1 MSPLESYQAA
11 LSNGELTPDAEQQV
25 VIEKLDSIYHALL
38 AQPLTAASRKG
49 FFSSLFKSRV
59 EAMPKVSGLYLWG
72 GVGRGKTH
80 LTDLFYNLIP
90 FEQKSRLHFHHF
102 MKRIHDELSVL
113 KDTEDPLIVIAD
125 KWIADSRLL
134 VLDEMHVNDITDA
147 MLLGGLLT
155 ALFER
160 GLTLITT
167 SNVHPDNLYLTGL
180 QRDRFLPAIEQ
191 IKRHTDVHEMDSGA
205 DYRLRTLESAD
216 IYLDAGDYSSER
228 ILRENFEN
236 LCTQNAPY
244 NTQPLV
250 LNGRPLS
257 VVQSGD
263 GVAWFTFNELC
274 NTPRSTHDYIEIA
287 MLFHS
292 VLISDIPVLDENRN
306 DEARRLVN
314 LIDELYDKNVNLV
327 VSAYAEPEGLYKG
340 TRLLFEFVRAASR
353 LREMQTLDYLAS
365 RG

>member
-11 LSNGELTPDAEQQV
+11 LSEGDLTPDAEQLV
-25 VIEKLDSIYHALL
+25 VITKLDQIYHSLL
-38 AQPLTAASRKG
+38 QHPLSPPTRPGLLST
-49 FFSSLFKSRV
+49 LFKRRV
-59 EAMPKVSGLYLWG
+59 KPLVKVPGFYLWG
-72 GVGRGKTH
+72 GVGRGKTF
-80 LTDLFYNLIP
+80 LTDLFYNQVP

-102 MKRIHDELSVL
+102 MKRIHEELSLL
-113 KDTEDPLIVIAD
+113 KDTEDPLTVIAD
-125 KWIADSRLL
+125 NWIADSRLL

-167 SNVHPDNLYLTGL
+167 SNVHPDSLYHNGL
-180 QRDRFLPAIEQ
+180 QRERFLPAIEQ
-191 IKRHTDVHEMDSGA
+191 IKLHTVIHEMDAGE
-205 DYRLRTLESAD
+205 DYRLRALESAD
-216 IYLDAGDYSSER
+216 IYLDANDYSSER
-228 ILRENFEN
+228 ILRGHFEK
-236 LCTQNAPY
+236 LCIQGPPY
-244 NTQPLV
+244 SKEPLI
-250 LNGRPLS
+250 LNRRPLS

-263 GVAWFTFNELC
+263 GVTWFTFDELC

-292 VLISDIPVLDENRN
+292 VLISDIPVLNENRN

-327 VSAYAEPEGLYKG
+327 VSAFAAPEALYTG
-340 TRLLFEFVRAASR
+340 SRLAFEFVRAASR
-353 LREMQTLDYLAS
+353 LREMQTLEYLAK
-365 RG
+365 RA